1 MEGDLRRRWVIPQ
14 GGCFAVDS
22 HTRAKIIQTRSCCPS
37 TRLLKRPF
45 QVRLMRFPMNFVSFE
60 DGRRIYTCKRRDL
73 DKLSS
78 VNTLRVD
85 IILQSKAC
93 SSTPLVSCLRFLYCE
108 ILSQVTTE
116 LFSLT
121 CDSIFCIG
129 HKLINIGTFN
139 FLSIASDFPEI

>member
-1 MEGDLRRRWVIPQ
+1 MSNSPRGLFCGGQPYPGENYTNSILLPIDATLETSIP
-14 GGCFAVDS
+14 GAVDAFS
-22 HTRAKIIQTRSCCPS
+22 YEFR
-37 TRLLKRPF
+37 
-45 QVRLMRFPMNFVSFE
+45 FE

-121 CDSIFCIG
+121 CDSIFVTG